1 MGTYVRVELEP
12 HGAIAEAEIAAA
24 AVRLDVPVF
33 TPLSDHGRSDLVL
46 EIAGRLWRVQC
57 KWGRLGPGGDV
68 VVVHVG
74 GSWLSPSGY
83 VRSTYA
89 ETEVDLFG
97 IYCADLDRS
106 FLLPIDLVAGKHEI
120 RLRLTPA
127 RNGQQACTT
136 LADAFAFD
144 GAIAQLGERSA
155 GSRKVVGSSPTSST
169 SSPEGPT
176 IVGSNPFR
184 DKLGHWRDRVAA
196 GEEVVI
202 TRHGRPRIRLSP
214 ATAAPAR

>member
-1 MGTYVRVELEP
+1 MPGSN
-12 HGAIAEAEIAAA
+12 HKGAIAEAEIAAA

-46 EIAGRLWRVQC
+46 EIGGRLWRVQC

-68 VVVHVG
+68 VIVRVG

-83 VRSTYA
+83 VLSTYT
-89 ETEVDLFG
+89 ENEVDLFG

-106 FLLPIDLVAGKHEI
+106 FLMPIDLVAGKHEI

-144 GAIAQLGERSA
+144 GAVAQLGERDT
-155 GSRKVVGSSPTSST
+155 GSVEVRGSSPLSST
-169 SSPEGPT
+169 SPEGPT
-176 IVGSNPFR
+176 VVGSNLFR
-184 DKLGHWRDRVAA
+184 DQLGHWMDRVAA

-214 ATAAPAR
+214 AP